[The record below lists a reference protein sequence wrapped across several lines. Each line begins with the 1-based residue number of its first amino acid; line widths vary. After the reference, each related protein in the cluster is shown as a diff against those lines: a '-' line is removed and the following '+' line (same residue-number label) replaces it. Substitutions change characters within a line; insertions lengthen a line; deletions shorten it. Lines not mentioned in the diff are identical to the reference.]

1 MRRIPTLRSGLTARE
16 AQVLGLMCE
25 GLNNIQVASHL
36 GIGHTTVRWHVSNV
50 LGKLGAKTRHQAA
63 AIAFANGL
71 VRP

>member
-25 GLNNIQVASHL
+25 GFNNVQVASHL
-36 GIGHTTVRWHVSNV
+36 GIDYKTVRWHVSNV
-50 LGKLGAKTRHQAA
+50 LDKLGAKSRHQAV
-63 AIAFANGL
+63 AIAFAKGL